1 MEHTIELN
9 GQTEALTDKELS
21 LVQGG
26 GIGSFLT
33 QLGQDIKDMLS
44 TGHSGGGRRDGH
56 RNSGIAAG
64 TS

>member
-1 MEHTIELN
+1 MERTIELN
-9 GQTEALTDKELS
+9 EPTEALTDEALS

-44 TGHSGGGRRDGH
+44 NRGGRGGG
-56 RNSGIAAG
+56 SGMAA
-64 TS
+64 SVS

>member
-1 MEHTIELN
+1 MERTIEWN
-9 GQTEALTDKELS
+9 GPTEALTDEALS

-44 TGHSGGGRRDGH
+44 NGGGRGGG
-56 RNSGIAAG
+56 SGIAAG
-64 TS
+64 PS

>member
-1 MEHTIELN
+1 MERTTELN
-9 GQTEALTDKELS
+9 GSTEALTDEELS

-44 TGHSGGGRRDGH
+44 NGGGRGGG
-56 RNSGIAAG
+56 SGIAA
-64 TS
+64 SVS

>member
-1 MEHTIELN
+1 MN
-9 GQTEALTDKELS
+9 DLTDEELS

-44 TGHSGGGRRDGH
+44 TGHSGGGGDGR
-56 RNSGIAAG
+56 RNSGMAAG
-64 TS
+64 VS

>member
-1 MEHTIELN
+1 VERIIELN
-9 GQTEALTDKELS
+9 ELTDEELS

-44 TGHSGGGRRDGH
+44 TGHSGRGDGR
-56 RNSGIAAG
+56 RNSGMAA
-64 TS
+64 SDS